1 MTDNNNT
8 NHTSIAIAEPTK
20 NQETAPTFS
29 SKKLKKEEDPEPETT
44 PEFKRRKT
52 CPISLDKIQ
61 EITLSNASSSFTFD
75 TKLINCAPDHI
86 TPKFGSFNHHVVSN
100 QVKKKNHLLLNDC
113 EDKEE
118 DEQREED

>member
-1 MTDNNNT
+1 MADNNNT
-8 NHTSIAIAEPTK
+8 DEPSISNSESTK

-29 SKKLKKEEDPEPETT
+29 SKKLRKEEDPEPKTT
-44 PEFKRRKT
+44 PESKRRKT
-52 CPISLDKIQ
+52 CPIALDKIQ
-61 EITLSNASSSFTFD
+61 EISLSNGTSSFTFD
-75 TKLINCAPDHI
+75 TKLINCATDHI

-100 QVKKKNHLLLNDC
+100 QVKKKNHQLLNNF